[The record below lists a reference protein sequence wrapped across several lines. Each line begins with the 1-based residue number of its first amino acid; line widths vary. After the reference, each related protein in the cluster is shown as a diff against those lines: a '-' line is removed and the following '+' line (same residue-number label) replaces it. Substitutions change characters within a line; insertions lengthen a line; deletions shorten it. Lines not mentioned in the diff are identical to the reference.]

1 MTNEETQTA
10 AERNLLAFVRGVE
23 KAFEEAGVETDE
35 YTSHFWSNITG
46 SEFTSE
52 EEAFAG
58 GMEIAEN
65 ELHKD

>member
-1 MTNEETQTA
+1 MKNEEAQTA
-10 AERNLLAFVRGVE
+10 AERNLQAFVRGVE
-23 KAFEEAGVETDE
+23 KAFEESGTETDE
-35 YTSHFWSNITG
+35 YTSHFWANVTG

-52 EEAFAG
+52 EEAFDG

>member
-1 MTNEETQTA
+1 MKLSESE
-10 AERNLLAFVRGVE
+10 AERNLKAFARGVE
-23 KAFEEAGVETDE
+23 KAFEESCTETDE
-35 YTSHFWSNITG
+35 YTSLFWANVTG

-52 EEAFAG
+52 EEAFDG